1 MYLDQ
6 SEEFKSWVSVLAGE
20 CIRRGEVPVGASVV
34 RSGWVGLYGRPLSV
48 PVEEGLYGRPRSS
61 FPLKDVASILC
72 RGNKTPLSRE
82 TCTRVK
88 VEHEQR
94 EEHGEE
100 SRRAICGWL
109 MLTSRKRTHPQEYK

>member
-48 PVEEGLYGRPRSS
+48 PVEVGLYGRPCCS
-61 FPLKDVASILC
+61 FPLRWLVRTGKIDSIQTIEKL
-72 RGNKTPLSRE
+72 E
-82 TCTRVK
+82 
-88 VEHEQR
+88 
-94 EEHGEE
+94 
-100 SRRAICGWL
+100 
-109 MLTSRKRTHPQEYK
+109 